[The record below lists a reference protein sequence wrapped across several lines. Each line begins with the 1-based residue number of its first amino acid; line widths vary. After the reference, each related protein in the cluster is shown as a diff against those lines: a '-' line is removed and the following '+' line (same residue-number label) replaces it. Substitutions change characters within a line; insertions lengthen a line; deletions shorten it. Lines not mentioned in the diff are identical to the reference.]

1 MVWYSHLFKSFPQFV
16 VIHTVEDFS
25 IVNKAEVDVFLE
37 FSCLFYDPVDI
48 VNLISGSSAFS
59 KSKLYSWKFLVYAL
73 LKPSLEDSEHYLLAC
88 EMSAIV
94 QWFVQSLTPPFR
106 TQHNRIYFCFT
117 SNPIMLFWLAG
128 CFSGLGTQA
137 FSNLLLSDL
146 FLCVFQVFPNNLLYA
161 ERKKGRGSHMGRIFF
176 EAGERFWWS
185 QSEVVHILHTSSSIF
200 HWLELS
206 QILQERLGN
215 VSFCAQEEGM
225 V

>member
-1 MVWYSHLFKSFPQFV
+1 MFFWNALAFSLIKQMLGIWSLAPLLFLN
-16 VIHTVEDFS
+16 ITWT
-25 IVNKAEVDVFLE
+25 
-37 FSCLFYDPVDI
+37 
-48 VNLISGSSAFS
+48 SGSSWFT
-59 KSKLYSWKFLVYAL
+59 YCW
-73 LKPSLEDSEHYLLAC
+73 SLACRILSITLLAC

-94 QWFVQSLTPPFR
+94 QWFVHSLTPPFR
-106 TQHNRIYFCFT
+106 TQHNRTYFFFT

-161 ERKKGRGSHMGRIFF
+161 ERKKGRGSHMGRILF